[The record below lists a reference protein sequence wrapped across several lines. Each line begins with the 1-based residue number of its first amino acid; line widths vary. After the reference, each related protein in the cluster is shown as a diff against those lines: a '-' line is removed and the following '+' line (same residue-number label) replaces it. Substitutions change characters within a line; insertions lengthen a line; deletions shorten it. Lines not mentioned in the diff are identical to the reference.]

1 LKHKF
6 PMVILRGISVFPG
19 ASITFEP
26 DDPGSAAALNAAMQ
40 SRNKRIFLTAQKF
53 SDDNE
58 FPYQSPEVELYKIG
72 TVGKIKQILNLG
84 GNVKALIDCERRGR
98 LLNVNTDLPHNEATV
113 EVFDYEDAPLDDSA
127 IERINQLIS
136 KTNALIER
144 YMMLAQNETPDFIRY
159 IKELALPGKIAD
171 YLAQHTFMPPEQKQ
185 AILEEL
191 DPIARL
197 EKVNESL
204 LEAISFFEVDL
215 QIKAATA
222 MRLEENQREY
232 YLREQ
237 MKVIRQHLGEH
248 DFDDG
253 ESEAEMYH
261 DKILALA
268 LPEEIEKKLLKEC
281 ERLRKMHSSSS
292 DASVISNY
300 LDSCLALPWNN
311 STKELLDVARTR
323 AILDEDHYGLEKV
336 KQRITEFVA
345 VRQISPQSKG
355 GILCLIGPPGTGK
368 TSIAYAIAKS
378 LNRKMARI
386 SLGGIHDEADIRG
399 HRKTYVGAMPG
410 RIMAA
415 VTQAGSSNPLLLL
428 DEIDKLGH
436 DYHGDPAA
444 ALLEALDPEQNSTFR
459 DHFLEIPFDLSD
471 TLFIT
476 TANDRSGIPLPL
488 LDRMEVIEIPS
499 YTDEEK
505 LLIAKKYLLPKQR
518 KKHGLKAA
526 QLKVNDDAMRT
537 IIADY
542 TRESGVRLMER
553 ELASLCR
560 KAALKI
566 TDGEAKSLTVRSAQ
580 LEELLG
586 PKKYKR
592 DNESLKPGIGLVHGL
607 AWTSVGG
614 EVLDVEVNVM
624 EGTGKLELT
633 GNLGDVMK
641 ESARAGLSYIRSK
654 AEQIGIDA
662 EFYKN
667 RDIHIHFPEGATP
680 KDGPSAG
687 VAVTL
692 ALISALTNR
701 PVRGDVAMTGEIT
714 LRGRILPIGGLREKT
729 MGALR
734 AGIHTLIIPRDN
746 EADLSDIDPLVRNA
760 LNFITTDNMDK
771 VLEVAF
777 V

>member
-1 LKHKF
+1 MSHTL
-6 PMVILRGISVFPG
+6 PVIILHRISVFPG
-19 ASITFEP
+19 SNVTFEP
-26 DDPGSAAALNAAMQ
+26 DEPIAAEALNAAMR
-40 SRNKRIFLTAQKF
+40 SRSRRIFIVAQKLT
-53 SDDNE
+53 DDAEINP
-58 FPYQSPEVELYKIG
+58 FPMHDELYSIG
-72 TVGKIKQILNLG
+72 TIGKIHQVLTVGDSSKAVIYCEERGILRHITKRRPYYAAQVDLH
-84 GNVKALIDCERRGR
+84 VDEELSDAELSSVEPLIAKTRV
-98 LLNVNTDLPHNEATV
+98 LL
-113 EVFDYEDAPLDDSA
+113 
-127 IERINQLIS
+127 
-136 KTNALIER
+136 ER
-144 YMMLAQNETPDFIRY
+144 YAMLTQSETPDFVSSV
-159 IKELALPGKIAD
+159 KELTQPGKIAD
-171 YLAQHTFMPPEQKQ
+171 YLGQHIFMPPEQKQ
-185 AILEEL
+185 VILEEL
-191 DPIARL
+191 NQVTRL
-197 EKVNESL
+197 ERANESL
-204 LEAISFFEVDL
+204 LEAVTFFEVDY
-215 QIKAATA
+215 QIKVATS
-222 MRLEENQREY
+222 MRVEEGQRDY
-232 YLREQ
+232 FLREQ
-237 MKVIRQHLGEH
+237 MKVIRQHLGER
-248 DFDDG
+248 DAEDS
-253 ESEAEMYH
+253 ESEAEMYR

-281 ERLRKMHSSSS
+281 ERLSRMHMSSS
-292 DASVISNY
+292 DAAVISNY
-300 LDSCLALPWNN
+300 LDSCLALPWNL
-311 STKELLDVARTR
+311 STDEVLDAERTR

-336 KQRITEFVA
+336 KQRVTEFIA
-345 VRQISPQSKG
+345 VRQISHRTKG

-368 TSIAYAIAKS
+368 TSIAYAIAKA

-415 VTQAGSSNPLLLL
+415 VTQAGSKNPLLLL
-428 DEIDKLGH
+428 DEVDKLGH

-476 TANDRSGIPLPL
+476 TANDRSGIPAPL
-488 LDRMEVIEIPS
+488 LDRMELIDIPS

-526 QLKVNDDAMRT
+526 QLKVSDDAIRT

-542 TRESGVRLMER
+542 TRESGVRLLER
-553 ELASLCR
+553 ELAALCR
-560 KAALKI
+560 KTALKLA
-566 TDGEAKSLTVRSAQ
+566 DGSLKSVAVQTKQ
-580 LEELLG
+580 LEDMLG

-592 DNESLKPGIGLVHGL
+592 DDESLKPAVGLVHGL

-633 GNLGDVMK
+633 GNLGDIMK

-654 AEQIGIDA
+654 AAELGIDT

-667 RDIHIHFPEGATP
+667 RDLHIHFPEGATP

-701 PVRGDVAMTGEIT
+701 PVRGDIAMTGEIT
-714 LRGRILPIGGLREKT
+714 LRGRVLPIGGLREKT

-734 AGIHTLIIPRDN
+734 AGIHTLIIPSDN
-746 EADLSDIDPLVRNA
+746 EADLAEIDPLVRNA
-760 LNFITTDNMDK
+760 LSFITTNHMDK
-771 VLEVAF
+771 VLTIALA
-777 V
+777 